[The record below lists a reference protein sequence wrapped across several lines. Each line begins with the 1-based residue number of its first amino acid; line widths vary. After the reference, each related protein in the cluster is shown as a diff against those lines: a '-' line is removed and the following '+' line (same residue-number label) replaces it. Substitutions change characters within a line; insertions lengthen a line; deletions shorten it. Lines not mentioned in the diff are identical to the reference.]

1 MFSCPNEEPV
11 TVARSEIRPRS
22 SEILTLQEIKPG
34 DTVLMNYNTEHPRER
49 GYWFDV
55 LIQKVKTTRKGGEVI
70 GEVHVGNDNAVLSDC
85 RLVFVDDIYKI
96 KPNTLVAER
105 TPEDD
110 KIMQAEPG
118 SLSNNKFILSLII
131 FTIY

>member
-11 TVARSEIRPRS
+11 TVARADIRPRS
-22 SEILTLQEIKPG
+22 SEIIPLQELKPG
-34 DTVLMNYNTEHPRER
+34 DTVLMNYNTEYPNQR

-55 LIQKVKTTRKGGEVI
+55 QIEKVKITRKGGEVI
-70 GEVHVGNDNAVLSDC
+70 GEVHVGKDMAVLSNC

-96 KPNTLVAER
+96 KPCTLVAER

-110 KIMQAEPG
+110 KILQAEPG
-118 SLSNNKFILSLII
+118 SLSNNK
-131 FTIY
+131 